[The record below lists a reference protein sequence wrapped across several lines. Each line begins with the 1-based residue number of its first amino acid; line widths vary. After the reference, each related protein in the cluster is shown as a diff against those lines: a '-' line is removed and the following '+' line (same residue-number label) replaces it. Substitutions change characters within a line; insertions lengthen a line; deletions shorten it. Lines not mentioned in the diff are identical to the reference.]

1 MLVPK
6 SAYFCLPQFHIC
18 LFQMCRL
25 GYNSIRFFILK
36 VTSPRYIPKLY
47 LLPDLMNMI
56 ANRMLN
62 VLLVDDDEVDIMNV
76 QRAFK
81 KASLPT
87 HLYIANNGIEAL
99 EMLRRQLPSNKIGNK
114 NGGYQHHDPLPAQRL
129 LILLD
134 LNMPRMNGIEFLA
147 ELRADP
153 DLKKIP
159 VVVLTTS
166 NAEQDRIDAY
176 NSNVAGYILKPIA
189 FTVFVEQMI
198 VLNNYWLSCEMP

>member
-1 MLVPK
+1 
-6 SAYFCLPQFHIC
+6 
-18 LFQMCRL
+18 
-25 GYNSIRFFILK
+25 
-36 VTSPRYIPKLY
+36 
-47 LLPDLMNMI
+47 
-56 ANRMLN
+56 
-62 VLLVDDDEVDIMNV
+62 
-76 QRAFK
+76 
-81 KASLPT
+81 
-87 HLYIANNGIEAL
+87 
-99 EMLRRQLPSNKIGNK
+99 
-114 NGGYQHHDPLPAQRL
+114 
-129 LILLD
+129 
-134 LNMPRMNGIEFLA
+134 MPRMNGIEFLA